1 MSNNVIIMN
10 FDSESKSYQAFSE
23 IKKMHV
29 EKQIKGEQMAILE
42 HKPNHQ
48 LEPKEFIDFN
58 GPDKNMKG
66 GLIGMLVGVLAGPLG
81 VLLGWFT
88 GSLIG
93 SVQDAKEI
101 KGAMSVFEETID
113 IIHEGDT
120 GLILIAE
127 EDDNRFINELVFQ
140 KLEGRITRLAVEDVE
155 KEIKLAKETQENVED
170 HAKKS
175 WSDRK

>member
-1 MSNNVIIMN
+1 
-10 FDSESKSYQAFSE
+10 
-23 IKKMHV
+23 
-29 EKQIKGEQMAILE
+29 MAI
-42 HKPNHQ
+42 
-48 LEPKEFIDFN
+48 KEFIDFN

-155 KEIKLAKETQENVED
+155 KEIELAKETQENVED

>member
-23 IKKMHV
+23 IKKLHV
-29 EKQIKGEQMAILE
+29 EKKIKGEQMAILV
-42 HKPNHQ
+42 HQPNHQ

-88 GSLIG
+88 GSIIG
-93 SVQDAKEI
+93 SVQDAKEV
-101 KGAMSVFEETID
+101 KEAMSVFEETVD
-113 IIHEGDT
+113 MIHEGDT
-120 GLILIAE
+120 GLILIADE
-127 EDDNRFINELVFQ
+127 EDNRFINELVFQ
-140 KLEGRITRLAVEDVE
+140 KLEGRITRLTVEDVE
-155 KEIKLAKETQENVED
+155 KEIEIAKETQETVED

-175 WSDRK
+175 WFDRK